1 MGGREGKCVCLFF
14 FFLIFIVLRIF
25 LNKNEMVPISGNP
38 HKYSEN
44 SF

>member
-1 MGGREGKCVCLFF
+1 MGGREEKCF

-44 SF
+44 AF

>member
-1 MGGREGKCVCLFF
+1 MCF

-25 LNKNEMVPISGNP
+25 FNKNDMVPISGNP